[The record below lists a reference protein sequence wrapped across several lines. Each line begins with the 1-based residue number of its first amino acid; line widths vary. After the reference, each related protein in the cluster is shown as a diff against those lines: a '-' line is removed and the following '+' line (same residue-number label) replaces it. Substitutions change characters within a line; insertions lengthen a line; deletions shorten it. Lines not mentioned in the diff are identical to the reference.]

1 MQAKNQTPR
10 ARERR
15 PGRALA
21 APLRQLLPPWAWRQ
35 GHTRAPAPRADARWA
50 LQPLVLT
57 VLALTWCCGDSLGE
71 RFETA
76 KAFCQAALPKKR
88 RCGKSR
94 GGFEKAL
101 A

>member
-1 MQAKNQTPR
+1 MPLKTKAQAPRGRPPPR
-10 ARERR
+10 AR
-15 PGRALA
+15 PGGSYPSSFSPPGSGGKATP
-21 APLRQLLPPWAWRQ
+21 APS
-35 GHTRAPAPRADARWA
+35 PRADARWT

-88 RCGKSR
+88 RLVKVAPASR
-94 GGFEKAL
+94 RP
-101 A
+101 